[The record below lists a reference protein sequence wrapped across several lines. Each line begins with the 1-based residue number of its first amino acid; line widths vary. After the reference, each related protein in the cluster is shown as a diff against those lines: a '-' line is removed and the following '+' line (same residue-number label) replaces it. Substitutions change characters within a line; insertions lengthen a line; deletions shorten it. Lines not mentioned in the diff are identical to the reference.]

1 MKPTIFTVHMVTGIF
16 IWYEIYQRYIVKV
29 KQTTKNRRDFID
41 IDKHQ
46 IHIPFRFI
54 LISYWS
60 LLTAMGILTHI

>member
-1 MKPTIFTVHMVTGIF
+1 MKPTIYTVYMVTV
-16 IWYEIYQRYIVKV
+16 YLYDMKYIRDISPRSNKR
-29 KQTTKNRRDFID
+29 QKNRRDFID

-60 LLTAMGILTHI
+60 LLTAMGI